1 MSACCGAGSGETD
14 SFISLALPE
23 YAADAEIP
31 TPKFTLYAPTNGAV
45 EALAGE
51 LGVEPEALV
60 GADFLNTTAEIIWYH
75 GVSEPAGTCGLDDA
89 VSDCPTLVAGGVV
102 IGACN
107 NASVV
112 AGPFEDCLA
121 EDGIVYMIDEV
132 LLPPALCGELLG
144 GGESADA
151 NATCSPTVFE
161 ILNANDG
168 SDLLVAYNATLALP
182 DYGRAAAENAA
193 NNGNWT
199 LFAPTDSAI
208 EKLSSDLNVP
218 GPEALLGADYL
229 NTTAEIV
236 WYHGVS
242 DGGGCGLNDAVS
254 DCPTL
259 VAGGVVIGACNNA
272 SVVAGPFED
281 CLAEDGI
288 VYMIDEVLLPP
299 ALCNGT
305 VVEATLL

>member
-1 MSACCGAGSGETD
+1 MC
-14 SFISLALPE
+14 
-23 YAADAEIP
+23 
-31 TPKFTLYAPTNGAV
+31 
-45 EALAGE
+45 
-51 LGVEPEALV
+51 
-60 GADFLNTTAEIIWYH
+60 
-75 GVSEPAGTCGLDDA
+75 
-89 VSDCPTLVAGGVV
+89 
-102 IGACN
+102 
-107 NASVV
+107 
-112 AGPFEDCLA
+112 
-121 EDGIVYMIDEV
+121 
-132 LLPPALCGELLG
+132 
-144 GGESADA
+144 
-151 NATCSPTVFE
+151 
-161 ILNANDG
+161 
-168 SDLLVAYNATLALP
+168 